1 MVRSRVILAV
11 ILSFSLP
18 QTSLSRA
25 SSSSLGAIVYADRAH
40 LGAGNASAGTTIFPG
55 DKLRTEPA
63 GSLQIRAGAA
73 RLLLSGSSSTTLT
86 LENDRLGASLTTG
99 SAVFSTA
106 NSRAF
111 TFHVG
116 AAVIRP
122 STDLPTIGQVMVLN
136 PKEFLVKSI
145 RASLRIAV
153 EDDLREIP
161 EGAAYR
167 IMLDP
172 PPRNQV
178 HKDRA
183 AQAPRATATYRSPTS
198 SRPNSSGYPSH
209 SPSLSPFGPS
219 AKLSK
224 APTVPNSISPH
235 LPSCGKE

>member
-1 MVRSRVILAV
+1 MARSRVILAA
-11 ILSFSLP
+11 ILSCSLP

-73 RLLLSGSSSTTLT
+73 RLLLSGSSSATLT

-111 TFHVG
+111 TFHVA

-136 PKEFLVKSI
+136 PKEFLVKSV
-145 RASLRIAV
+145 RASLRLAV
-153 EDDLREIP
+153 EDDMREIP
-161 EGAAYR
+161 EGVAYR
-167 IMLDP
+167 VVLDP
-172 PPRNQV
+172 TAAEPEPQGPRGAGTNGDRLPLAKKPKFIWIPISLAIIVTVWAV
-178 HKDRA
+178 HEAFESPDR
-183 AQAPRATATYRSPTS
+183 P
-198 SRPNSSGYPSH
+198 
-209 SPSLSPFGPS
+209 
-219 AKLSK
+219 
-224 APTVPNSISPH
+224 
-235 LPSCGKE
+235 